1 MIASPYLI
9 RTFPT
14 RNGQMIGTEVTASAI
29 AIATVIAT
37 AIVIAIL

>member
-1 MIASPYLI
+1 VAASPYLI

-14 RNGQMIGTEVTASAI
+14 KNGHMIGSEVTVSAT

-37 AIVIAIL
+37 AIAIL